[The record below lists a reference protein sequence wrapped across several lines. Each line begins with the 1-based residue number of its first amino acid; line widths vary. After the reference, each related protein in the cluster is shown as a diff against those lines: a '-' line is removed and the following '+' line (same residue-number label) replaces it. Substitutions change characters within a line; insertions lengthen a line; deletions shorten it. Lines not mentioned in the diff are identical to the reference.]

1 MCQLQGFRN
10 GTTLSDLSDRSNY
23 HVIIKENPQ
32 ELLAALIFVL
42 VNDSHTFLWFN
53 MVYYNFYIEFNEYG
67 IINFVGVMLNVIYQP
82 MIVKK
87 VLILYGQLK
96 TDFR

>member
-42 VNDSHTFLWFN
+42 VNVTHTFVWFN
-53 MVYYNFYIEFNEYG
+53 MVYYNFYFELKENG
-67 IINFVGVMLNVIYQP
+67 MNNFIGVMLNVIYLP
-82 MIVKK
+82 MIVKTY
-87 VLILYGQLK
+87 LSLYGQLK

>member
-32 ELLAALIFVL
+32 ELLADLIFVL
-42 VNDSHTFLWFN
+42 VNVTHIFL
-53 MVYYNFYIEFNEYG
+53 G
-67 IINFVGVMLNVIYQP
+67 LNVVY
-82 MIVKK
+82 
-87 VLILYGQLK
+87 
-96 TDFR
+96 